1 MAVGV
6 AGCEESADE
15 EGDSLLVVVQRMA
28 FPQQHFLD
36 YLYYSIKRECKRW
49 EEADSKHES
58 QKGIEI
64 I

>member
-36 YLYYSIKRECKRW
+36 YI
-49 EEADSKHES
+49 
-58 QKGIEI
+58 
-64 I
+64 